1 MPNLAATVENL
12 NSLFATMEKYEE
24 RQVEAAEAL
33 NALKI
38 KHAEDL
44 SRLQLDLLQKKAKKE
59 MDLNQEVV
67 RKYLEDEEGNF
78 EAVLAI
84 ENRKRRQ
91 MLEQLLAEELAK
103 SDEAAK
109 EAIER
114 EYNEKLRKLDD
125 EYAYKLEHEEN
136 LLEEIR
142 KLEEAEAKA
151 KKKREAAEAKERRKQ
166 KAKELYEDQRTAIE
180 DATEY
185 YKAASGA
192 LGNNMLS
199 IFRNAGKARQD
210 AALAGS
216 DDPDRDVKG
225 AQINAAFD
233 IMAGFA
239 KQLEKT
245 AADVAEAQTEID
257 TRLQGS
263 KNDKSVLGSYWSR
276 MSSHITG
283 NIGMSPFI
291 RQADAV
297 NNLKTLVGKGIAFNV
312 EQRAFLETISDKIAT
327 TFEATDASLLKL
339 VRIQQADSTAARLG
353 MESAL
358 TAFLNNMYE
367 TTEYMTEAADSIRA
381 SIYEASAL
389 MSAEEATEFEY
400 QVQKWMGSL
409 YSVGFQNTQGLSDA
423 LGKLAAGDI
432 SGITDDSYGN
442 LLVMAANKAN
452 LSIAEILQDGLNDD
466 ETNALMHAMVEYLGG
481 IYTETKDNK
490 VVAQQFANVY
500 GLTASDLKAAA
511 NLASSTTNV
520 YKNKLNY
527 GGMMGHLSDMANSMG
542 SRTAMGTM
550 VQNVIENFKYTTA
563 AGIGNDPVL
572 YTMYTVASMLD
583 DTVGGIAIPTIG
595 AWAMGNGTEIDLETT
610 VADIMRTG
618 AMAGGLL
625 GGIGKMIGGLTRGA
639 NGSGSGMLKAFGV
652 DLNSSSAEAVV
663 KGSGT
668 GLLTTESGMDTSF
681 SGFIGNEDG
690 EVVKNKA
697 ITDAKDEANQQA
709 IQALEEVQE
718 IGMANIDEHIV
729 QIYTIL
735 NDFALGSR
743 MLHVTY
749 GGSEGNSWTNSN
761 GYSPSGVPM
770 L

>member
-1 MPNLAATVENL
+1 
-12 NSLFATMEKYEE
+12 
-24 RQVEAAEAL
+24 
-33 NALKI
+33 
-38 KHAEDL
+38 
-44 SRLQLDLLQKKAKKE
+44 
-59 MDLNQEVV
+59 
-67 RKYLEDEEGNF
+67 
-78 EAVLAI
+78 
-84 ENRKRRQ
+84 

-114 EYNEKLRKLDD
+114 EYNEKLKRLDD
-125 EYAYKLEHEEN
+125 EYAAKLEREEN
-136 LLEEIR
+136 LLEDIR

-151 KKKREAAEAKERRKQ
+151 KKKREEAEAKEKRKRI
-166 KAKELYEDQRTAIE
+166 AKEKYEDQRAAVA

-210 AALAGS
+210 AELAGAE
-216 DDPDRDVKG
+216 DPDKYVKG

-276 MSSHITG
+276 MSSNITG
-283 NIGMSPFI
+283 NIGISPFLK
-291 RQADAV
+291 QADAV

-423 LGKLAAGDI
+423 LGKLASGDI

-452 LSIAEILQDGLNDD
+452 LSIAEILQDGLKDD
-466 ETNALMHAMVEYLGG
+466 ETNALMQAMVEYLGG

-511 NLASSTTNV
+511 NLASSTTNI
-520 YKNKLNY
+520 YKSNQSY
-527 GGMMGHLSDMANSMG
+527 SGMMGHLADMANSMG
-542 SRTAMGTM
+542 SRTAVGTM

-595 AWAMGNGTEIDLETT
+595 AWAMGNGMEIDLETT

-625 GGIGKMIGGLTRGA
+625 GGIGKMIGGLSRGS
-639 NGSGSGMLKAFGV
+639 GGGFSGSGMLKAFGV
-652 DLNSSSAEAVV
+652 DLKSGSAEAVV
-663 KGSGT
+663 RGSGT
-668 GLLTTESGMDTSF
+668 GLLTTESGVDTSF

>member
-1 MPNLAATVENL
+1 MASTQYTIDKL
-12 NSLFATMEKYEE
+12 NELFRMMDDLSKRTS
-24 RQVEAAEAL
+24 AAE
-33 NALKI
+33 
-38 KHAEDL
+38 EDL
-44 SRLQLDLLQKKAKKE
+44 NNLRISNAEHLAKLQLDLLNKKARQE
-59 MDLNQEVV
+59 LELQQEVFQ
-67 RKYLEDEEGNF
+67 KYLEDGGRMS
-78 EAVLAI
+78 AVLAR
-84 ENRKRRQ
+84 EERRNK
-91 MLEQLLAEELAK
+91 LRELEEQLKRELDGKSETERTAIEAAAELRREALEREFEERLDREVGLREELK
-103 SDEAAK
+103 
-109 EAIER
+109 
-114 EYNEKLRKLDD
+114 KLD
-125 EYAYKLEHEEN
+125 
-136 LLEEIR
+136 
-142 KLEEAEAKA
+142 EAEAKEKRKREA
-151 KKKREAAEAKERRKQ
+151 KEALDKKKKRKQEMNEAYQA
-166 KAKELYEDQRTAIE
+166 
-180 DATEY
+180 
-185 YKAASGA
+185 AASE
-192 LGNNMLS
+192 LGTTFGD
-199 IFRNAGKARQD
+199 IFRKGNIAAAREELAAKGIEGAD
-210 AALAGS
+210 A
-216 DDPDRDVKG
+216 DRYIKG
-225 AQINAAFD
+225 AQINAAFNAL
-233 IMAGFA
+233 AGFA
-239 KQLEKT
+239 KQLEST
-245 AADVAEAQTEID
+245 ATDVAEAQSEID

-283 NIGMSPFI
+283 NIGMSPFLK
-291 RQADAV
+291 QADAV

-312 EQRAFLETISDKIAT
+312 EQRAFLDTISEKIAT

-389 MSAEEATEFEY
+389 MTAEEATNFEY

-432 SGITDDSYGN
+432 GSVTDNGFGN

-481 IYTETKDNK
+481 IYNETKDNK

-520 YKNKLNY
+520 YKNNLNY
-527 GGMMGHLSDMANSMG
+527 GGMLGQLTDMANSMG

-550 VQNVIENFKYTTA
+550 VQNVFENLKYSTA
-563 AGIGNDPVL
+563 ASIGNDPVL
-572 YTMYTVASMLD
+572 YSTYMIASMLD

-595 AWAMGNGTEIDLETT
+595 AFAMGNGVEIDLETT

-625 GGIGKMIGGLTRGA
+625 GGIGKMIGGIARGS
-639 NGSGSGMLKAFGV
+639 GGGFSGSGMLKAFGV
-652 DLNSSSAEAVV
+652 NLDSSSAATLVR
-663 KGSGT
+663 GDGT
-668 GLLTTESGMDTSF
+668 GLAITNSGMDTSY
-681 SGFIGNEDG
+681 SGYIGNEDG
-690 EVVKNKA
+690 NAVKDKML
-697 ITDAKDEANQQA
+697 TDAKDEANQQA
-709 IQALEEVQE
+709 IQALEEAQE
-718 IGMANIDEHIV
+718 IGLANVDEHVV
-729 QIYTIL
+729 QIYHIL
-735 NDFALGSR
+735 EDLVNGSR
-743 MLHVTY
+743 NLHVTF
-749 GGSEGNSWTNSN
+749 GGPDSTSWSNNS
-761 GYSPSGVPM
+761 GYTPSGVPM

>member
-1 MPNLAATVENL
+1 MPGTAKTIEEL
-12 NSLFATMEKYEE
+12 NKLFAMMEDLTTREMA
-24 RQVEAAEAL
+24 AAEAL
-33 NALKI
+33 NQLKI
-38 KHAEDL
+38 K
-44 SRLQLDLLQKKAKKE
+44 
-59 MDLNQEVV
+59 N
-67 RKYLEDEEGNF
+67 
-78 EAVLAI
+78 
-84 ENRKRRQ
+84 
-91 MLEQLLAEELAK
+91 AEELAK
-103 SDEAAK
+103 LQLDLMTRNAAREIEIQHRSYERALKEGAEIKAVQEREEHLLKLKEIDERLAQELAAIDEADAAARDAAK
-109 EAIER
+109 QRAAADKQAIVAAEQLKR
-114 EYNEKLRKLDD
+114 KNDAEYRKRQKKLDD
-125 EYAYKLEHEEN
+125 AYRKEKGKKDLEAMNSIKSELDVGHLRWGGAERARNKL
-136 LLEEIR
+136 
-142 KLEEAEAKA
+142 AEQGITDKAEQDRIMNAAKIDGL
-151 KKKREAAEAKERRKQ
+151 Q
-166 KAKELYEDQRTAIE
+166 KAL
-180 DATEY
+180 
-185 YKAASGA
+185 
-192 LGNNMLS
+192 
-199 IFRNAGKARQD
+199 
-210 AALAGS
+210 
-216 DDPDRDVKG
+216 
-225 AQINAAFD
+225 
-233 IMAGFA
+233 AGFA
-239 KQLEKT
+239 KQLEST
-245 AADVAEAQTEID
+245 ATDVAEAQSEID

-283 NIGMSPFI
+283 NIGMSPFLK
-291 RQADAV
+291 QADAV

-312 EQRAFLETISDKIAT
+312 EQRAFLDTISEKIAT

-389 MSAEEATEFEY
+389 MTAEEATDFEY

-432 SGITDDSYGN
+432 SGVTDDGFGN

-481 IYTETKDNK
+481 IYNETKDNK

-520 YKNKLNY
+520 YKNNLNY
-527 GGMMGHLSDMANSMG
+527 GGMLGQLTDMANSMG

-550 VQNVIENFKYTTA
+550 VQNVFENLKYSTA
-563 AGIGNDPVL
+563 ASIGNDPVL
-572 YTMYTVASMLD
+572 YSTYMIASMLD

-595 AWAMGNGTEIDLETT
+595 AFAMGNGVEIDLETT

-625 GGIGKMIGGLTRGA
+625 GGIGKMIGGIAKGS
-639 NGSGSGMLKAFGV
+639 GGGFSGSGMLKAFGV
-652 DLNSSSAEAVV
+652 NLDSSSASTLVR
-663 KGSGT
+663 GDGT
-668 GLLTTESGMDTSF
+668 GLAITSSGMDTSY
-681 SGFIGNEDG
+681 SGYIGNEDG
-690 EVVKNKA
+690 NAVKDKML
-697 ITDAKDEANQQA
+697 TDAKDEANQQA
-709 IQALEEVQE
+709 IQALEEAQE
-718 IGMANIDEHIV
+718 IGLANVDEHVV
-729 QIYTIL
+729 QIYRIL
-735 NDFALGSR
+735 EDVITGSR
-743 MLHVTY
+743 NLHVTF
-749 GGSEGNSWTNSN
+749 GGPDSTSWSNNSGFTPN
-761 GYSPSGVPM
+761 GVPM

>member
-1 MPNLAATVENL
+1 MAGSAKTIEDLNKLFTEMADLETKMQKAEDDLNKLKVSNVQRLADLQLELLKRNQQKELDLQRAVNDQYIENGGD
-12 NSLFATMEKYEE
+12 
-24 RQVEAAEAL
+24 VEAAIARE
-33 NALKI
+33 
-38 KHAEDL
+38 
-44 SRLQLDLLQKKAKKE
+44 RL
-59 MDLNQEVV
+59 
-67 RKYLEDEEGNF
+67 R
-78 EAVLAI
+78 
-84 ENRKRRQ
+84 
-91 MLEQLLAEELAK
+91 LLAEEEKVALEGKNKVAQLAIQK
-103 SDEAAK
+103 EFEARRKKIEDEYDRRRASEGAFRK
-109 EAIER
+109 EL
-114 EYNEKLRKLDD
+114 KKLD
-125 EYAYKLEHEEN
+125 
-136 LLEEIR
+136 
-142 KLEEAEAKA
+142 EAEAKE
-151 KKKREAAEAKERRKQ
+151 KRKREAKEALDKKKKKAQEIKEINSAVKS
-166 KAKELYEDQRTAIE
+166 ELGD
-180 DATEY
+180 
-185 YKAASGA
+185 SFG
-192 LGNNMLS
+192 S
-199 IFRNAGKARQD
+199 IFNSKNIAAAYEELAARGIEGKEAD
-210 AALAGS
+210 S
-216 DDPDRDVKG
+216 YIKG
-225 AQINAAFD
+225 AQINTALKKF
-233 IMAGFA
+233 AGWA
-239 KQLEKT
+239 KGMEST
-245 AADVAEAQTEID
+245 ATEVAEAQSEVD

-276 MSSHITG
+276 MMSHVTG
-283 NIGMSPFI
+283 NIGMSPFLK
-291 RQADAV
+291 QETAV
-297 NNLKTLVGKGIAFNV
+297 KNLQTLVGKGIAFNV
-312 EQRAFLETISDKIAT
+312 EQRAFLDTISEKIAT

-389 MSAEEATEFEY
+389 MDAEEATEFEY

-520 YKNKLNY
+520 YKNNLNY
-527 GGMMGHLSDMANSMG
+527 GGMMKQLTDMANSMG
-542 SRTAMGTM
+542 SRTSLGTM
-550 VQNVIENFKYTTA
+550 VQNVFENFKYSTA
-563 AGIGNDPVL
+563 ASIGNDPVL
-572 YTMYTVASMLD
+572 YSTYMIASMLD

-595 AWAMGNGTEIDLETT
+595 AFAMGNGVEIDLETT
-610 VADIMRTG
+610 VADLMRTG

-625 GGIGKMIGGLTRGA
+625 GGIGKMIGGLTRGS
-639 NGSGSGMLKAFGV
+639 GGGFSGSGMLKAFGV
-652 DLNSSSAEAVV
+652 DLNSGSAEAVV
-663 KGSGT
+663 RGSGT
-668 GLLTTESGMDTSF
+668 GLLTTESGMDTSY

-690 EVVKNKA
+690 EVIKNKA

-709 IQALEEVQE
+709 IQALEEAQE
-718 IGMANIDEHIV
+718 IGMANIDEHVV

-743 MLHVTY
+743 VLHITY
-749 GGSEGNSWTNSN
+749 GGTEGNSWTNSN
-761 GYSPSGVPM
+761 GFSPSGVPM

>member
-1 MPNLAATVENL
+1 MPGMGTAATIDEL
-12 NSLFATMEKYEE
+12 NRLFAAMEDVTVREM
-24 RQVEAAEAL
+24 EAAEKL
-33 NALKI
+33 NALRI
-38 KHAEDL
+38 
-44 SRLQLDLLQKKAKKE
+44 S
-59 MDLNQEVV
+59 N
-67 RKYLEDEEGNF
+67 
-78 EAVLAI
+78 
-84 ENRKRRQ
+84 
-91 MLEQLLAEELAK
+91 AEELAK
-103 SDEAAK
+103 LQLKLMTQNAEREADIRQRSYERAIKEGLDIIAVREREEHQLKLQEIDERLTRELALIDETDTAARAAAEARAADAKQRLVDEEKARRRDDEAYRK
-109 EAIER
+109 R
-114 EYNEKLRKLDD
+114 QKKLDD
-125 EYAYKLEHEEN
+125 AYRKEKGKKDLEAMNSVKGELDPSH
-136 LLEEIR
+136 IR
-142 KLEEAEAKA
+142 WGG
-151 KKKREAAEAKERRKQ
+151 RERARKTLADQGITDEKEQNRIMRAASADGLQ
-166 KAKELYEDQRTAIE
+166 KAL
-180 DATEY
+180 
-185 YKAASGA
+185 
-192 LGNNMLS
+192 
-199 IFRNAGKARQD
+199 
-210 AALAGS
+210 
-216 DDPDRDVKG
+216 
-225 AQINAAFD
+225 
-233 IMAGFA
+233 AGFA
-239 KQLEKT
+239 KQLENT
-245 AADVAEAQTEID
+245 ASSVAEAQSEVD

-263 KNDKSVLGSYWSR
+263 KNDKSALGSYWTK
-276 MSSHITG
+276 MMNHVTG
-283 NIGMSPFI
+283 NIGMSPFLK
-291 RQADAV
+291 QETAV
-297 NNLKTLVGKGIAFNV
+297 KNVQTLVGKGIAFNV
-312 EQRAFLETISDKIAT
+312 EQRAFLDTISEKIAT

-389 MSAEEATEFEY
+389 MDAEEATEFEY

-520 YKNKLNY
+520 YKNNLNY
-527 GGMMGHLSDMANSMG
+527 GGMMQQLTDMANSMG
-542 SRTAMGTM
+542 SRTSMGTM
-550 VQNVIENFKYTTA
+550 VQNVFENLKYSTA
-563 AGIGNDPVL
+563 ASIGNDPVL
-572 YTMYTVASMLD
+572 YSTYMIASMLD

-595 AWAMGNGTEIDLETT
+595 AFAMGNGVEVDLETT
-610 VADIMRTG
+610 VADLMRTG

-625 GGIGKMIGGLTRGA
+625 GGIGKMIGGIAKGS
-639 NGSGSGMLKAFGV
+639 GGGFSGSGMLKAFGV
-652 DLNSSSAEAVV
+652 NLDSGSAEAVV
-663 KGSGT
+663 RGSGT
-668 GLLTTESGMDTSF
+668 GLLTTESGMDTSY

-690 EVVKNKA
+690 DVIKNKA

-709 IQALEEVQE
+709 IQALEEAQE

-743 MLHVTY
+743 VLHVTY
-749 GGSEGNSWTNSN
+749 GGTEGNSWTNSN
-761 GYSPSGVPM
+761 GYTPSGVPM

>member
-1 MPNLAATVENL
+1 MPGMGTAATIDELNRLFAAMEDVTAREMEAAEKL
-12 NSLFATMEKYEE
+12 NSL
-24 RQVEAAEAL
+24 RIS
-33 NALKI
+33 N
-38 KHAEDL
+38 
-44 SRLQLDLLQKKAKKE
+44 
-59 MDLNQEVV
+59 
-67 RKYLEDEEGNF
+67 
-78 EAVLAI
+78 
-84 ENRKRRQ
+84 
-91 MLEQLLAEELAK
+91 AEELAK
-103 SDEAAK
+103 LQLKLMTQNAEREADIRQRSYERAIKEGLDIIAVREREEHQLKLQEIDERLARELALIDETDTAARAAAEARAAADKQRLVDAEKTRRGTDEAYRK
-109 EAIER
+109 R
-114 EYNEKLRKLDD
+114 QKKLDD
-125 EYAYKLEHEEN
+125 AYRKEKGKKDLEAMNSIKSELDPSHIRWGGRERARNKL
-136 LLEEIR
+136 
-142 KLEEAEAKA
+142 AEQGITDEKEQN
-151 KKKREAAEAKERRKQ
+151 RIMRAASADGLQ
-166 KAKELYEDQRTAIE
+166 KAL
-180 DATEY
+180 
-185 YKAASGA
+185 
-192 LGNNMLS
+192 
-199 IFRNAGKARQD
+199 
-210 AALAGS
+210 
-216 DDPDRDVKG
+216 
-225 AQINAAFD
+225 
-233 IMAGFA
+233 AGFA
-239 KQLEKT
+239 KQLENT
-245 AADVAEAQTEID
+245 ATSVAEAQSEVD

-276 MSSHITG
+276 MMSHVTG
-283 NIGMSPFI
+283 NIGMSPFLK
-291 RQADAV
+291 QETAV
-297 NNLKTLVGKGIAFNV
+297 KNLQTLVGKGIAFNV
-312 EQRAFLETISDKIAT
+312 EQRAFLDTISEKIAT

-389 MSAEEATEFEY
+389 MDAEEATEFEY

-520 YKNKLNY
+520 YKNNLNY
-527 GGMMGHLSDMANSMG
+527 GGMMQQLTDMANSMG
-542 SRTAMGTM
+542 SRTSMGTM
-550 VQNVIENFKYTTA
+550 VQNIFENLKYSTA
-563 AGIGNDPVL
+563 ASIGNDPVL
-572 YTMYTVASMLD
+572 YSTYMIASMLD

-595 AWAMGNGTEIDLETT
+595 AFAMGNGVEIDLETT
-610 VADIMRTG
+610 VADLMRTG

-625 GGIGKMIGGLTRGA
+625 GGIGKMIGGLARGS
-639 NGSGSGMLKAFGV
+639 GGGFSGSGMLKAFGV
-652 DLNSSSAEAVV
+652 DLNSGSAEAVV
-663 KGSGT
+663 RGSGT
-668 GLLTTESGMDTSF
+668 GLLTTESGMDTSY

-690 EVVKNKA
+690 EVIKNKA

-709 IQALEEVQE
+709 IQALEEAQE
-718 IGMANIDEHIV
+718 IGMANIDEHVV

-743 MLHVTY
+743 VLHVTY
-749 GGSEGNSWTNSN
+749 GGTEGNSWTNSN
-761 GYSPSGVPM
+761 GYTPSGVPM

>member
-1 MPNLAATVENL
+1 MPGMGTAATIDELNRLFAAMEDVTAREMEAAEKL
-12 NSLFATMEKYEE
+12 NSL
-24 RQVEAAEAL
+24 RIS
-33 NALKI
+33 N
-38 KHAEDL
+38 
-44 SRLQLDLLQKKAKKE
+44 
-59 MDLNQEVV
+59 
-67 RKYLEDEEGNF
+67 
-78 EAVLAI
+78 
-84 ENRKRRQ
+84 
-91 MLEQLLAEELAK
+91 AEELAK
-103 SDEAAK
+103 LQLKLMTQNAEREADIRQRSYERAIKEGLDIIAVREREEHQLKLQEIDERLARELALIDETDTAARAAAEARAAADKQRLVDAEKTRRGTDEAYRK
-109 EAIER
+109 R
-114 EYNEKLRKLDD
+114 QKKLDD
-125 EYAYKLEHEEN
+125 AYRKEKGKKDLEAMNSIKSELDPSHIRWGGRERARNKL
-136 LLEEIR
+136 
-142 KLEEAEAKA
+142 AEQGITDEKEQN
-151 KKKREAAEAKERRKQ
+151 RIMRAASADGLQ
-166 KAKELYEDQRTAIE
+166 KAL
-180 DATEY
+180 
-185 YKAASGA
+185 
-192 LGNNMLS
+192 
-199 IFRNAGKARQD
+199 
-210 AALAGS
+210 
-216 DDPDRDVKG
+216 
-225 AQINAAFD
+225 
-233 IMAGFA
+233 AGFA
-239 KQLEKT
+239 KQLENT
-245 AADVAEAQTEID
+245 ATSVAEAQSEVD

-276 MSSHITG
+276 MMSHVTG
-283 NIGMSPFI
+283 NIGMSPFLK
-291 RQADAV
+291 QETAV
-297 NNLKTLVGKGIAFNV
+297 KNLQTLVGKGIAFNV
-312 EQRAFLETISDKIAT
+312 EQRAFLDTISEKIAT

-389 MSAEEATEFEY
+389 MDAEEATEFEY

-520 YKNKLNY
+520 YKNNLNY
-527 GGMMGHLSDMANSMG
+527 GGMMQQLTDMANSMG
-542 SRTAMGTM
+542 SRTSMGTM
-550 VQNVIENFKYTTA
+550 VQNIFENLKYSTA
-563 AGIGNDPVL
+563 ASIGNDPVL
-572 YTMYTVASMLD
+572 YSTYMIASMLD

-595 AWAMGNGTEIDLETT
+595 AFAMGNGVEIDLETT
-610 VADIMRTG
+610 VADLMRTG

-625 GGIGKMIGGLTRGA
+625 GGIGKMIGGIAKGS
-639 NGSGSGMLKAFGV
+639 GGGFSGSGMLKAFGV
-652 DLNSSSAEAVV
+652 DLNSGSAEAVV
-663 KGSGT
+663 RGSGT
-668 GLLTTESGMDTSF
+668 GLLTTESGMDTSY

-690 EVVKNKA
+690 EVIKNKA

-709 IQALEEVQE
+709 IQALEEAQE
-718 IGMANIDEHIV
+718 IGMANIDEHVV

-743 MLHVTY
+743 VLHVTY
-749 GGSEGNSWTNSN
+749 GGTEGNSWTNSN
-761 GYSPSGVPM
+761 GYTPSGVPM